1 MIYRGRDI
9 LWFSPTEEA
18 PGQYRREDLDSL
30 SVGVV
35 GGKPANSTR
44 LTQPRNLSNR
54 SPGQMMQQPLAP
66 LINCPQRIHHPVSS
80 KVRGEFLSALTFPM
94 TVLRRINRS

>member
-30 SVGVV
+30 SVGMVHENRQFDSLDAAAQFV
-35 GGKPANSTR
+35 QSLTR
-44 LTQPRNLSNR
+44 ADDGATSGT
-54 SPGQMMQQPLAP
+54 SD
-66 LINCPQRIHHPVSS
+66 
-80 KVRGEFLSALTFPM
+80 
-94 TVLRRINRS
+94 